1 MLVYEKRQKRP
12 IKILATPE
20 EVEANKDKLNYDP
33 KKEEYYK
40 LIDYRE
46 GVENITPNEIYKQV
60 FEDNYK
66 YEFEND
72 IYSNEFFEFVRSII
86 TAVSGLDKDRRHQGS

>member
-12 IKILATPE
+12 IKVLATPE
-20 EVEANKDKLNYDP
+20 EVNVEKEKLLYDS

-46 GVENITPNEIYKQV
+46 GVEDIAPNEIYKQV
-60 FEDNYK
+60 FEDNFK
-66 YEFEND
+66 FEFEND
-72 IYSNEFFEFVRSII
+72 IYSSEFFEFVR
-86 TAVSGLDKDRRHQGS
+86 